1 MTTET
6 KKRRRRKKY
15 DTPLGNTAAAV
26 KAGLTYG
33 KYVAAEESSIYRLR
47 RTENKP
53 SPYVSR
59 DRTII
64 ESLDQELRNPETRAA
79 WLHDPEAIKELERR
93 SEAAENRVRAFCEAT
108 ELIITARN
116 TKGVIGRTTL
126 RHAIAAYQKGMTQ
139 NE

>member
-6 KKRRRRKKY
+6 KMRRRRKKY
-15 DTPLGNTAAAV
+15 DTPLGNTAAAAA

-53 SPYVSR
+53 STYVSR

-126 RHAIAAYQKGMTQ
+126 RHAIAAYQKGMT
-139 NE
+139 